1 MNMSPGPGWPGQAS
15 QPTETDYPMI
25 GTTQMTTGRTAEAN
39 PVPAR
44 SMREALHRVVR
55 PTRAAEVRAHL
66 RIAGPL
72 VLTSLVNM
80 GMAITD
86 VIMMG
91 WIGPVALAAGAVA
104 SDFYSL
110 VFYLCAGVF
119 GAVSAIVSHA
129 RGARQHRVIRRTI
142 QQALWAVAILAI
154 PGALAI
160 WQAPKLLALI
170 GVQHE
175 IIAGAG
181 DYARMMALTLV
192 PMLGVAVWRQVL
204 AAFADTRS
212 IFRITLITLGLNAAG
227 NYVFMFGKLGLP
239 ALGLAG
245 AGLSS
250 ALCAVFMFGALSSYV
265 LRNPQLSRYRLFK
278 SRARPDWARLRELFR
293 VGVPIGIS
301 SLGEVGVY
309 LLSTAVIG
317 IFGAEALAAH
327 AVALRMAG
335 VLYAFPVG
343 LSQAATV
350 RVGLATG
357 AGDAAAQTRA
367 ARTAL
372 SAALTAGV
380 LVILAVAPARE
391 AIAGL
396 FVGANGKASHIVPYA
411 ALLLL
416 ILAAMQPFEYVGT
429 VANGV
434 LRGIKDTRVPM
445 LISVASFWGVATM
458 VGLAMGFGFDQQ
470 ALGIW
475 IGLSSGAVAFS
486 ALMLV
491 RLGQQGFHFRRR
503 VALSP
508 TGPAAAYAG
517 RA

>member
-1 MNMSPGPGWPGQAS
+1 MNRSPGPDRPGPAV
-15 QPTETDYPMI
+15 QPTENEQAMSSTTQI
-25 GTTQMTTGRTAEAN
+25 GTAQETQ
-39 PVPAR
+39 PVPEPAR
-44 SMREALHRVVR
+44 QMRATLHGIASSVHL
-55 PTRAAEVRAHL
+55 AELHAQL

-72 VLTSLVNM
+72 VLASLVNM

-91 WIGPVALAAGAVA
+91 WIGPTALAAGAVA

-110 VFYLCAGVF
+110 VFYLCAGVI

-129 RGARQHRVIRRTI
+129 RGARLHRVIRNTI
-142 QQALWAVAILAI
+142 QQAFWAVAVLAI

-160 WQAPKLLALI
+160 WQAPKLLAFI
-170 GVQHE
+170 GVQPE
-175 IIAGAG
+175 IVGQAGSYAG
-181 DYARMMALTLV
+181 MMAFTLV
-192 PMLGVAVWRQVL
+192 PMLGVAVWRQLL

-227 NYVFMFGKLGLP
+227 NYAFMFGKLGAP
-239 ALGLAG
+239 ELGLAG

-250 ALCAVFMFGALSSYV
+250 ALCALFMFGALSSYA
-265 LRNPQLSRYRLFK
+265 LRNPQLARYRLL
-278 SRARPDWARLRELFR
+278 RAPARPDVPRLRELFR

-309 LLSTAVIG
+309 LLSTAVMG

-335 VLYAFPVG
+335 VLYAFPTG
-343 LSQAATV
+343 LAQAATV
-350 RVGLATG
+350 RVGLAAG
-357 AGDAAAQTRA
+357 AGDLVARTRA

-372 SAALTAGV
+372 GAACAAGV

-391 AIAGL
+391 AIAAL
-396 FVGANGKASHIVPYA
+396 FVGEHGNAGPIASYA

-416 ILAAMQPFEYVGT
+416 VLAAMQVFEYVGT

-445 LISVASFWGVATM
+445 LISVASFWGVATLI
-458 VGLAMGFGFDQQ
+458 GLGLGFGLQQQ
-470 ALGIW
+470 AFGVW
-475 IGLSSGAVAFS
+475 IGLGSGAVAFS
-486 ALMLV
+486 AMMLV
-491 RLGQQGFHFRRR
+491 RLGQHDFHFRSR
-503 VALSP
+503 AAFAP
-508 TGPAAAYAG
+508 PAPLAANTAK
-517 RA
+517 A

>member
-1 MNMSPGPGWPGQAS
+1 MSD
-15 QPTETDYPMI
+15 PTQINLGETSESV
-25 GTTQMTTGRTAEAN
+25 AE
-39 PVPAR
+39 PAR
-44 SMREALHRVVR
+44 RVR
-55 PTRAAEVRAHL
+55 GTMLRIARSSGAAEVVAQL

-72 VLTSLVNM
+72 MLTSLVNM

-91 WIGPVALAAGAVA
+91 WIGPLALAAGAVA

-110 VFYLCAGVF
+110 VFYLCAGVI

-129 RGARQHRVIRRTI
+129 RGARQHRLIRRMI
-142 QQALWAVAILAI
+142 QQAFWAVALLAV

-170 GVQHE
+170 GVQPE

-181 DYARMMALTLV
+181 DYAAMMALTLV
-192 PMLGVAVWRQVL
+192 PMLGVAVWRQLL

-227 NYVFMFGKLGLP
+227 NYIFMFGKLGLP

-250 ALCAVFMFGALSSYV
+250 ALCALFMFAALSIYA
-265 LRNPQLSRYRLFK
+265 LRHPELSRYRLFK
-278 SRARPDWARLRELFR
+278 SRPSPDWARLKELFR
-293 VGVPIGIS
+293 IGVPIGIS

-335 VLYAFPVG
+335 VLYAFPIG

-350 RVGLATG
+350 RVALAAG
-357 AGDAAAQTRA
+357 AGDMTARTRA

-372 SAALTAGV
+372 GAALAAGV
-380 LVILAVAPARE
+380 LVILIVTPARE
-391 AIAGL
+391 AIATL
-396 FVGANGKASHIVPYA
+396 FIGANGDASRIVSNA
-411 ALLLL
+411 AVLLLVL
-416 ILAAMQPFEYVGT
+416 GAMQVFEYVGT

-445 LISVASFWGVATM
+445 LISVASFWGVATA
-458 VGLAMGFGFDQQ
+458 VGLGAGFGLEQQ

-475 IGLSSGAVAFS
+475 IGLGSGAVAFS
-486 ALMLV
+486 VLMLV
-491 RLGQQGFHFRRR
+491 RLGHHGFEFRA
-503 VALSP
+503 VAK
-508 TGPAAAYAG
+508 PARSAALVAV
-517 RA
+517 AAKA

>member
-1 MNMSPGPGWPGQAS
+1 MS
-15 QPTETDYPMI
+15 
-25 GTTQMTTGRTAEAN
+25 GTTKIIMERRAKAIPTLAR
-39 PVPAR
+39 PV
-44 SMREALHRVVR
+44 
-55 PTRAAEVRAHL
+55 RAATRRFAHARRLAELGAQL

-72 VLTSLVNM
+72 MLASLVNM

-110 VFYLCAGVF
+110 VFYLCAGVM
-119 GAVSAIVSHA
+119 GALSPVVSHA
-129 RGARQHRVIRRTI
+129 RGAGQHRLIRRTA
-142 QQALWAVAILAI
+142 QQAFWGVTLLAL

-160 WQAPKLLALI
+160 WHSPKLLALI
-170 GVQHE
+170 GVEQN

-181 DYARMMALTLV
+181 DYAAMMAFTLV
-192 PMLGVAVWRQVL
+192 PMLGVAVWRQLL
-204 AAFADTRS
+204 AALADTRS
-212 IFRITLITLGLNAAG
+212 IFRITLVTLGLNAAG
-227 NYVFMFGKLGLP
+227 NYVLMFGKLGLP

-250 ALCAVFMFGALSSYV
+250 ALCAVFMLGALSFYAW
-265 LRNPQLSRYRLFK
+265 RNPQLARYRLFK
-278 SRARPDWARLRELFR
+278 SPAGPDWVRLRELFR
-293 VGVPIGIS
+293 IGLPIGVS

-317 IFGAEALAAH
+317 VFGAEALAAH

-335 VLYAFPVG
+335 VLYAFPVA

-350 RVGLATG
+350 RVALASG
-357 AGDAAAQTRA
+357 AGDVAARTRA

-372 SAALTAGV
+372 AAALAAGF
-380 LVILAVAPARE
+380 LVILAVVPARE
-391 AIAGL
+391 VIAGL
-396 FVGANGKASHIVPYA
+396 FVGGNGEAGRVASYA

-416 ILAAMQPFEYVGT
+416 ILAAMQVFEYFGT

-434 LRGIKDTRVPM
+434 LRGIRDTRVPM
-445 LISVASFWGVATM
+445 LISVASFWGVATA
-458 VGLAMGFGFDQQ
+458 VGLIAGFGLAQE

-475 IGLSSGAVAFS
+475 LGLGSGAAAFS

-491 RLGQQGFHFRRR
+491 RLNQQGF
-503 VALSP
+503 ALRP
-508 TGPAAAYAG
+508 RAALGQAAPAAAYAG

>member
-1 MNMSPGPGWPGQAS
+1 MSV
-15 QPTETDYPMI
+15 
-25 GTTQMTTGRTAEAN
+25 TTQIASGQVAGGIRKRATRVPEVLRRFLAPSSRNAE
-39 PVPAR
+39 
-44 SMREALHRVVR
+44 L
-55 PTRAAEVRAHL
+55 RAQV

-72 VLTSLVNM
+72 MLASLVNM

-86 VIMMG
+86 VVMMG

-110 VFYLCAGVF
+110 VFYLCAGVI
-119 GAVSAIVSHA
+119 GAASAIVSHA
-129 RGARQHRVIRRTI
+129 RGAREHRVVRRTI
-142 QQALWAVAILAI
+142 QQAFWAAAFLAV

-170 GVQHE
+170 GVQGE
-175 IIAGAG
+175 IVAGAG
-181 DYARMMALTLV
+181 DYAQMMALTLV

-250 ALCAVFMFGALSSYV
+250 ALCALFMFGTLSAYALRSP
-265 LRNPQLSRYRLFK
+265 LLSRYRLLR
-278 SRARPDWARLRELFR
+278 SRARPDWVNLRELLR
-293 VGVPIGIS
+293 VGFPIGIS

-309 LLSTAVIG
+309 LLSTTVIG

-335 VLYAFPVG
+335 VLYAFPVS

-350 RVGLATG
+350 RVGLAAG
-357 AGDAAAQTRA
+357 AGDVSGQIRA

-372 SAALTAGV
+372 SAALIAGV
-380 LVILAVAPARE
+380 LVIVAVAPARE
-391 AIAGL
+391 LIARL
-396 FVGANGKASHIVPYA
+396 FVGTNGDASRIVSYA

-416 ILAAMQPFEYVGT
+416 VLAAIQVFEYVGT

-434 LRGIKDTRVPM
+434 LRGVRDTRLPM
-445 LISVASFWGVATM
+445 LISVVSFWGVATA
-458 VGLAMGFGFDQQ
+458 VGLFAGFGLEQQ
-470 ALGIW
+470 AFGIW
-475 IGLSSGAVAFS
+475 IGLGSGAVAFS
-486 ALMLV
+486 TLMLA
-491 RLGQQGFHFRRR
+491 RLSQRGFRLRPSAR
-503 VALSP
+503 VARKAQFIAL
-508 TGPAAAYAG
+508 AG
-517 RA
+517 KP

>member
-1 MNMSPGPGWPGQAS
+1 MSGMTQVN
-15 QPTETDYPMI
+15 TERR
-25 GTTQMTTGRTAEAN
+25 TTAIAELLRRLRATVN
-39 PVPAR
+39 RSAHAR
-44 SMREALHRVVR
+44 HL
-55 PTRAAEVRAHL
+55 AEFGAQL

-72 VLTSLVNM
+72 MLASLVNM

-110 VFYLCAGVF
+110 VFYLCAGVL

-129 RGARQHRVIRRTI
+129 RGARQYRLIRRTM
-142 QQALWAVAILAI
+142 QQAWWAVALLAI
-154 PGALAI
+154 PGALTV
-160 WQAPKLLALI
+160 WQSPKVLVLI
-170 GVQHE
+170 GVEQE

-181 DYARMMALTLV
+181 DYARMMALTLI
-192 PMLGVAVWRQVL
+192 PMLGVAAWRQLL

-212 IFRITLITLGLNAAG
+212 ILRITLVTLGLNAAG
-227 NYVFMFGKLGLP
+227 NYVFMFGKLGSP

-250 ALCAVFMFGALSSYV
+250 ALCAIFMFAALSYHV
-265 LRNPQLSRYRLFK
+265 RRNAQLARYRLFK
-278 SRARPDWARLRELFR
+278 CPTGPDWARLSELFR
-293 VGVPIGIS
+293 LGLPIGIS

-317 IFGAEALAAH
+317 VFGTEALAAH

-335 VLYAFPVG
+335 VLYAFPVA

-350 RVGLATG
+350 RVALAAG
-357 AGDAAAQTRA
+357 AGDSVARARA
-367 ARTAL
+367 ARVAL
-372 SAALTAGV
+372 GAALAAGFA
-380 LVILAVAPARE
+380 VILAVVPARAE
-391 AIAGL
+391 IARL
-396 FVGANGKASHIVPYA
+396 FVGDNAEAGRIVSYA

-416 ILAAMQPFEYVGT
+416 ILAAMQVFEYFGT

-434 LRGIKDTRVPM
+434 LRGIRDTRVPM
-445 LISVASFWGVATM
+445 LISVASFWGMATA
-458 VGLAMGFGFDQQ
+458 VGLIAGFGLAQQ

-475 IGLSSGAVAFS
+475 LGLASGAVAFS
-486 ALMLV
+486 VLMLA
-491 RLGQQGFHFRRR
+491 RLTHQGFALRPRAALGQAAQ
-503 VALSP
+503 
-508 TGPAAAYAG
+508 AAAYAG